1 MGGAR
6 KDGIYLQLQCKFML
20 ALFAGF
26 HGVENWVP
34 WRGKTAKMASMAWKF
49 SGKWLPWRGKT
60 AKPGSMA
67 WKEG

>member
-1 MGGAR
+1 MPHPPAGGGGMGGAR

-34 WRGKTAKMASMAWKF
+34 WC
-49 SGKWLPWRGKT
+49 GKT